1 MDKDI
6 RKYWDEQALKFQNS
20 SLATSPDSI
29 AFEMEI
35 QTLLRYLDP
44 KDKICD
50 VGCGN
55 AQKAKSI
62 ATHLEC
68 DYTGVDFSDQMIKAA
83 NLVRLELLKQN
94 PGLKIKFK
102 QADILQENLF
112 EEQSFDKVIST
123 RCLINLSNFDAQ
135 KRAIKNIA
143 SFLKKDGIFL
153 CIENT
158 LEALDNLNEIRAN
171 FQLEPIKVRW
181 HNCYFKEKELLE
193 FLKEDFVCEKIDNF
207 ASTYYLI
214 SRTLNALMGEE
225 VDYNS
230 KLNFLSAKL
239 PAIGD
244 YSPMKC
250 FVLRKR
256 VRGGGALPFYN
267 FNSLFLQKVG

>member
-1 MDKDI
+1 MHKNI
-6 RKYWDEQALKFQNS
+6 QEYWDNQALEFQNS

-29 AFEMEI
+29 AFEMELK
-35 QTLLRYLDP
+35 TLMQYLKQ

-62 ATHLEC
+62 VKDLEC
-68 DYTGVDFSDQMIKAA
+68 DYTGIDFSKQMIKAA

-94 PGLKIKFK
+94 PKLKLKFK
-102 QADILQENLF
+102 QANILEEKIF
-112 EEQSFDKVIST
+112 EKQSFDKIIST
-123 RCLINLSNFDAQ
+123 RCLINLCDFDEQ
-135 KRAIKNIA
+135 KKAIKNIA

-158 LEALDNLNEIRAN
+158 LEALENLNKVRAD
-171 FQLEPIKVRW
+171 FDLEPIKVRW

-193 FLKEDFVCEKIDNF
+193 FIKEDFVCEKIDNF

-214 SRTLNALMGEE
+214 SRTLNALMSKS

-230 KLNFLSAKL
+230 KLNLLSAKL
-239 PAIGD
+239 PALGD
-244 YSPMKC
+244 FSPMKC
-250 FVLRKR
+250 FVLRKLGR
-256 VRGGGALPFYN
+256 D
-267 FNSLFLQKVG
+267 